1 MTDGDIRRGTLEGY
15 DINSK
20 ISDICNKDFKY
31 GTNLDSK
38 IYNQKILK
46 SLDSFFLPIL
56 NEKGEL
62 IDVLI
67 DEIENTKKIDSSV
80 LILAGGFG
88 KRMGS
93 LTSNT
98 PKPLIE
104 VHGKALIEHTLEN
117 LSLNGFDQV
126 IISTFYQSK
135 KIIEKIGDGRNYGLN
150 IEYIVENEPLGT
162 FGSIKLVKDDFNN
175 LLLINSDV
183 LTQLNLSKI
192 VKFLIKNS
200 NKITLGVISYFLN
213 VPFGVLDFNDEIC

>member
-67 DEIENTKKIDSSV
+67 DELRI
-80 LILAGGFG
+80 
-88 KRMGS
+88 
-93 LTSNT
+93 
-98 PKPLIE
+98 
-104 VHGKALIEHTLEN
+104 
-117 LSLNGFDQV
+117 Q
-126 IISTFYQSK
+126 
-135 KIIEKIGDGRNYGLN
+135 
-150 IEYIVENEPLGT
+150 
-162 FGSIKLVKDDFNN
+162 
-175 LLLINSDV
+175 
-183 LTQLNLSKI
+183 
-192 VKFLIKNS
+192 KN
-200 NKITLGVISYFLN
+200 
-213 VPFGVLDFNDEIC
+213 

>member
-1 MTDGDIRRGTLEGY
+1 
-15 DINSK
+15 
-20 ISDICNKDFKY
+20 
-31 GTNLDSK
+31 
-38 IYNQKILK
+38 
-46 SLDSFFLPIL
+46 
-56 NEKGEL
+56 
-62 IDVLI
+62 
-67 DEIENTKKIDSSV
+67 
-80 LILAGGFG
+80 
-88 KRMGS
+88 MGS

-175 LLLINSDV
+175 LLL
-183 LTQLNLSKI
+183 
-192 VKFLIKNS
+192 LI
-200 NKITLGVISYFLN
+200 LMY
-213 VPFGVLDFNDEIC
+213 